1 MSFLL
6 ILETWPS
13 NVSLLSILTPNNFSQ
28 SLFSI
33 ENSPIFIFVFSLVLT
48 SDTYLDIAFKL
59 SFNHLSKL
67 LDAFSKESIKSSIL
81 FADVN
86 DVLSSAKLA
95 LSTPFKTKN

>member
-6 ILETWPS
+6 VSETWPS

-28 SLFSI
+28 SLVSI

-59 SFNHLSKL
+59 SFNYLSKL
-67 LDAFSKESIKSSIL
+67 LDAFSKESIKSIL
-81 FADVN
+81 FADAN
-86 DVLSSAKLA
+86 GVLSSAKLA
-95 LSTPFKTKN
+95 LSTPLKTKN